1 CDCILIA
8 GGAIVDESSLTGEP
22 LPVRKFP
29 LRVDDGEYSAAGAG
43 RSSTLFAGTIVA
55 QVQPTAQ
62 PADSV
67 ESDHV
72 LALVRA
78 TGTMSDKGR
87 LVRQI
92 LFPSPITFV
101 FDEQLRIVVAILVL
115 CAVFTMGM
123 AAYLY
128 QGSPVAVAFYGLFAM
143 AQLLS
148 PLLPAALVVGQSMA
162 AARLRRRQI
171 FCVDPQRVMVA
182 GKIKLFCFDKTG
194 TLTRD
199 HIEMFGAQCVDRAS
213 GQFAAFS
220 GDLRATGEVFQQ
232 GVAGCHAVASLD
244 GQLIGNPVDIEQ
256 FRASGAQIDPRPRYL
271 DAVLPAAGSGLGT
284 LHIVR
289 RFEFVHAR
297 ASMSVVVLDERTGQL
312 HVFVKGSFERI
323 KALSA
328 AGSVPADYDATCAR
342 LAGEGCYV
350 LAMAHKTLDVRDPA
364 AVGALAQDELERG
377 CDLLGLLVFRN

>member
-1 CDCILIA
+1 
-8 GGAIVDESSLTGEP
+8 
-22 LPVRKFP
+22 
-29 LRVDDGEYSAAGAG
+29 
-43 RSSTLFAGTIVA
+43 
-55 QVQPTAQ
+55 
-62 PADSV
+62 
-67 ESDHV
+67 
-72 LALVRA
+72 
-78 TGTMSDKGR
+78 
-87 LVRQI
+87 
-92 LFPSPITFV
+92 
-101 FDEQLRIVVAILVL
+101 
-115 CAVFTMGM
+115 
-123 AAYLY
+123 
-128 QGSPVAVAFYGLFAM
+128 
-143 AQLLS
+143 
-148 PLLPAALVVGQSMA
+148 
-162 AARLRRRQI
+162 
-171 FCVDPQRVMVA
+171 RVMVA

-377 CDLLGLLVFRN
+377 CDLLGLLVFRNMLKDDTAQAIAELKRGGTRTVMITGDTALTGVFIARQCGMVPPGSRVLLGECAAPGDDVQWVDVDTKEPVADIGPRLAAAGPDGFPATELAVGGAAFESLCKTGAIDALL